1 MNHTSEVAIAIRRT
15 PRESLSEALSKLL
28 APPTPKGPI
37 DRVIIKPSIYNPHF
51 AGNTSSDLVG
61 ALIHLFKFLAP
72 VLVVES
78 DNPLR
83 TAEDAFRQSSYHA
96 LEGKT
101 TTLVNLSKS
110 DLTPV
115 KMAGHL
121 FESKPMP
128 TLLAGSR
135 MLINAATLKVNLGVS
150 VIGASMKNLFGLLP
164 EVDKSVYH
172 NRIDDALVDLLQAFR
187 PDLTVVDLTEIALGQ
202 REEGRIAKVGG
213 VVVGTDPVAVDA
225 VCCDLVGIDAF
236 KVPYIVK
243 AYELGLGE
251 ALIDRIMIRGT
262 EYQKQKILDN
272 LKAQLPLRK

>member
-28 APPTPKGPI
+28 APPTPKGAI
-37 DRVIIKPSIYNPHF
+37 DRVIIKPSIYNPDF
-51 AGNTSSDLVG
+51 AGNTSPDLVG
-61 ALIHLFKFLAP
+61 ALISLFKFLAP

-83 TAEDAFRQSSYHA
+83 NAEDAFRQSSYRA

-110 DLTPV
+110 DLAPV
-115 KMAGHL
+115 KMAGRL

-128 TLLAGSR
+128 TLLTGSR
-135 MLINAATLKVNLGVS
+135 MLINAATLKINPGVS

-172 NRIDDALVDLLQAFR
+172 ERIDDALVDLLQAFR
-187 PDLTVVDLTEIALGQ
+187 PDLTVVDLTEITIGQ
-202 REEGRIAKVGG
+202 REEGRVAKVGG
-213 VVVGTDPVAVDA
+213 VVVGTDPVAVDTF
-225 VCCDLVGIDAF
+225 CCDLVGIDAF
-236 KVPYIVK
+236 DVPHIVK

-251 ALIDRIMIRGT
+251 ALIDRIMVRGT
-262 EYQKQKILDN
+262 EYQKQKIFDS
-272 LKAQLPLRK
+272 LKAQLPPR

>member
-1 MNHTSEVAIAIRRT
+1 MNYTSEVAIAIRRT
-15 PRESLSEALSKLL
+15 PQESLSEALSKLL
-28 APPTPKGPI
+28 GPPTPKGKI
-37 DRVIIKPSIYNPHF
+37 DRVIIKPSIYDPRF

-61 ALIHLFKFLAP
+61 ALIRLFKSIAP

-83 TAEDAFRQSSYHA
+83 NAEDAFQQSSYHG

-110 DLTPV
+110 DLAPV

-121 FESKPMP
+121 FESKLMP
-128 TLLAGSR
+128 ALLTGFR
-135 MLINAATLKVNLGVS
+135 MLINAATLKVNPGVS

-172 NRIDDALVDLLQAFR
+172 N
-187 PDLTVVDLTEIALGQ
+187 
-202 REEGRIAKVGG
+202 
-213 VVVGTDPVAVDA
+213 
-225 VCCDLVGIDAF
+225 LVGIDAF
-236 KVPYIVK
+236 NVPYIVK

-251 ALIDRIMIRGT
+251 ALIDRIMVRGT
-262 EYQKQKILDN
+262 EYQKQKILDS
-272 LKAQLPLRK
+272 LKSQLPPRK

>member
-1 MNHTSEVAIAIRRT
+1 MNYSSEVAVAIRRT

-28 APPTPKGPI
+28 APPTPKGAI

-61 ALIHLFKFLAP
+61 ALISLFKFLAP

-83 TAEDAFRQSSYHA
+83 SAEDAFQQSSFHA

-110 DLTPV
+110 DLAPV

-121 FESKPMP
+121 FETKPMP
-128 TLLAGSR
+128 TLLTGSR
-135 MLINAATLKVNLGVS
+135 MLINAATLKVNPGVT

-164 EVDKSVYH
+164 EVDKSIYH
-172 NRIDDALVDLLQAFR
+172 DRIDDALVDLLQAFR
-187 PDLTVVDLTEIALGQ
+187 PDLTVVDLTEIAVGQ
-202 REEGRIAKVGG
+202 RETGQVAKVGG
-213 VVVGTDPVAVDA
+213 VVVGTDPVAVDTF
-225 VCCDLVGIDAF
+225 CCDLVGIDPF
-236 KVPYIVK
+236 EVPYIVK

-251 ALIDRIMIRGT
+251 ALIDRIMVRGT
-262 EYQKQKILDN
+262 EYQKQKILDI
-272 LKAQLPLRK
+272 LKDQLPPRK

>member
-61 ALIHLFKFLAP
+61 ALIHLFNFLAP

-83 TAEDAFRQSSYHA
+83 NAEDAFRQSSYHA

-110 DLTPV
+110 DLAPV

-128 TLLAGSR
+128 TLLTGSR
-135 MLINAATLKVNLGVS
+135 MLINAATLKVNPGVS
-150 VIGASMKNLFGLLP
+150 VVGASMKNLFGLLP

-187 PDLTVVDLTEIALGQ
+187 PDLTVVDLTEIAIGQ
-202 REEGRIAKVGG
+202 REEGRVAKVGG

-251 ALIDRIMIRGT
+251 ALIDRIMVRGT
-262 EYQKQKILDN
+262 EYQKQKILDS
-272 LKAQLPLRK
+272 LKAQLPPRK

>member
-1 MNHTSEVAIAIRRT
+1 MNHISEVAVAIRRT

-28 APPTPKGPI
+28 APPTPKGAI

-61 ALIHLFKFLAP
+61 ALISLFKFLAP

-83 TAEDAFRQSSYHA
+83 NAEDAFRQSSYHS

-110 DLTPV
+110 DLAPV

-128 TLLAGSR
+128 TLLTGSC
-135 MLINAATLKVNLGVS
+135 MLINAATLKVNPGVS
-150 VIGASMKNLFGLLP
+150 VIGASIKNLFGLLP
-164 EVDKSVYH
+164 EIDKSIYH
-172 NRIDDALVDLLQAFR
+172 DRIDDALVDLLQAFR
-187 PDLTVVDLTEIALGQ
+187 PNLTVVDLTEIAIGQ
-202 REEGRIAKVGG
+202 REEGQVAKVGG
-213 VVVGTDPVAVDA
+213 VVVGIDPVAVDTF
-225 VCCDLVGIDAF
+225 CCDLVGIDPF
-236 KVPYIVK
+236 NVPHIVK

-251 ALIDRIMIRGT
+251 ALIDRIKIRGT
-262 EYQKQKILDN
+262 EYQKQKIYDSLRT
-272 LKAQLPLRK
+272 QLPPRK

>member
-243 AYELGLGE
+243 AYKLGLGE
-251 ALIDRIMIRGT
+251 ALIDRIMVRGT

>member
-28 APPTPKGPI
+28 APPTPKGAI
-37 DRVIIKPSIYNPHF
+37 DRVIIKPSIYNPDF
-51 AGNTSSDLVG
+51 AGNTSPDLVG
-61 ALIHLFKFLAP
+61 ALISLFKFLAP

-83 TAEDAFRQSSYHA
+83 NAEDAFRQSSYRA

-110 DLTPV
+110 DLAPV
-115 KMAGHL
+115 KMAGRL

-128 TLLAGSR
+128 TLLTGSR
-135 MLINAATLKVNLGVS
+135 MLINAATLKVNPGVS

-172 NRIDDALVDLLQAFR
+172 ERIDDALVDLLQAFR
-187 PDLTVVDLTEIALGQ
+187 PDLTVVDLTEITIGQ
-202 REEGRIAKVGG
+202 REEGRVAKVGG
-213 VVVGTDPVAVDA
+213 VVVGTDPVAVDTF
-225 VCCDLVGIDAF
+225 CCDLVGIDAF
-236 KVPYIVK
+236 DVPHIVK

-251 ALIDRIMIRGT
+251 ALIDRIMVRGT
-262 EYQKQKILDN
+262 EYQKQKIFDS
-272 LKAQLPLRK
+272 LKAQLPPR

>member
-1 MNHTSEVAIAIRRT
+1 MNYTSEVAIAIRRT
-15 PRESLSEALSKLL
+15 PQESLSEALSKLL
-28 APPTPKGPI
+28 GPPTPKGKI
-37 DRVIIKPSIYNPHF
+37 DRVIIKPSIYDPRF

-61 ALIHLFKFLAP
+61 ALIRLFKSIAP

-83 TAEDAFRQSSYHA
+83 NAEDAFQQSSYHG

-110 DLTPV
+110 DLAPV

-121 FESKPMP
+121 FESKLMP
-128 TLLAGSR
+128 ALLTGSR
-135 MLINAATLKVNLGVS
+135 MLINAATLKVNPGVS

-172 NRIDDALVDLLQAFR
+172 NRIDDALVDLLQTFR
-187 PDLTVVDLTEIALGQ
+187 PDLTVVDLTEIAIGR
-202 REEGRIAKVGG
+202 REEGRVAKVGG
-213 VVVGTDPVAVDA
+213 VVVGTDPVAVDT

-236 KVPYIVK
+236 NVPYIVK

-251 ALIDRIMIRGT
+251 ALIDRIMVRGT
-262 EYQKQKILDN
+262 EYQKQKILDS
-272 LKAQLPLRK
+272 LKSQLPPRK

>member
-28 APPTPKGPI
+28 APPTPKGAI
-37 DRVIIKPSIYNPHF
+37 DRVIIKPSIYNPDF
-51 AGNTSSDLVG
+51 AGNTSPDLVG
-61 ALIHLFKFLAP
+61 ALISLFKFLAP

-83 TAEDAFRQSSYHA
+83 NAEDAFRQSSYRA

-110 DLTPV
+110 DLAPV
-115 KMAGHL
+115 KMAGRL

-128 TLLAGSR
+128 TLLTGSR
-135 MLINAATLKVNLGVS
+135 MLINAATLKINPGVS

-172 NRIDDALVDLLQAFR
+172 ERIDDALVDLLQAFR
-187 PDLTVVDLTEIALGQ
+187 PDLTVVDLTEITIGQ
-202 REEGRIAKVGG
+202 REEGRVAKVGG
-213 VVVGTDPVAVDA
+213 VVVGTDPVAVDTF
-225 VCCDLVGIDAF
+225 CCDLVGIDAF
-236 KVPYIVK
+236 DVPHIVK

-251 ALIDRIMIRGT
+251 ALIDRIMVRGT
-262 EYQKQKILDN
+262 EYQKQKIFDS
-272 LKAQLPLRK
+272 LKDQLPPR

>member
-1 MNHTSEVAIAIRRT
+1 MNYTSEVAIAIRRT
-15 PRESLSEALSKLL
+15 LRESLSEALSKLL
-28 APPTPKGPI
+28 APPTPKGAI

-51 AGNTSSDLVG
+51 AGNTSSELVS
-61 ALIHLFKFLAP
+61 ALISLFNFLAP
-72 VLVVES
+72 VLIVES

-83 TAEDAFRQSSYHA
+83 NAEDAFQQSSYHA

-110 DLTPV
+110 DLAPV

-128 TLLAGSR
+128 TLLTGSR
-135 MLINAATLKVNLGVS
+135 MLINAATLKVNPGVS

-187 PDLTVVDLTEIALGQ
+187 PDLTVVDLTEIAIGQ
-202 REEGRIAKVGG
+202 REEGRVAKVGG

-251 ALIDRIMIRGT
+251 ALIDRIMVRGT
-262 EYQKQKILDN
+262 EYQKQKILDS
-272 LKAQLPLRK
+272 LKAQLPPRK

>member
-1 MNHTSEVAIAIRRT
+1 MNYTSEVAIAIRRT

-37 DRVIIKPSIYNPHF
+37 DRVIIKPSIYSSHF
-51 AGNTSSDLVG
+51 AGNTSSALVG
-61 ALIHLFKFLAP
+61 ALIHLFKSIAP

-83 TAEDAFRQSSYHA
+83 SAEDAFRQSSYHG

-110 DLTPV
+110 DLAPV

-121 FESKPMP
+121 FRSKPMP
-128 TLLAGSR
+128 TLLTGFR
-135 MLINAATLKVNLGVS
+135 MLINAATIKVDPGTS
-150 VIGASMKNLFGLLP
+150 VIGAGMKNLFGLLP

-172 NRIDDALVDLLQAFR
+172 NRIDDALVDLLQAFK
-187 PDLTVVDLTEIALGQ
+187 PDLTVVDLTEIVIGR
-202 REEGRIAKVGG
+202 REEGQVAKVGG

-225 VCCDLVGIDAF
+225 FCCNLVGIDAF
-236 KVPYIVK
+236 NVPYIVK

-251 ALIDRIMIRGT
+251 ALIDRIMVRGT
-262 EYQKQKILDN
+262 EYQKQKLFDN
-272 LKAQLPLRK
+272 LKTQLPPRK

>member
-15 PRESLSEALSKLL
+15 PWESLTEALSKLP
-28 APPTPKGPI
+28 APPTPKGQI

-61 ALIHLFKFLAP
+61 ALIRLFKTLAP

-83 TAEDAFRQSSYHA
+83 NAEDAFQQASYRA

-115 KMAGHL
+115 KMTGHL
-121 FESKPMP
+121 FENKPMP
-128 TLLAGSR
+128 TLLTGSR
-135 MLINAATLKVNLGVS
+135 MLINAATIKVDPGIS

-164 EVDKSVYH
+164 EIDKSIYH
-172 NRIDDALVDLLQAFR
+172 DRIDDALVDLLQAFR
-187 PDLTVVDLTEIALGQ
+187 PNLTVVDLTEIAIGR
-202 REEGRIAKVGG
+202 REEGQVAKVGG
-213 VVVGTDPVAVDA
+213 VVVGIDPVAVDTF
-225 VCCDLVGIDAF
+225 CCDLVGIDPF
-236 KVPYIVK
+236 NVPYIVK

-251 ALIDRIMIRGT
+251 ALIDRIKIRGT
-262 EYQKQKILDN
+262 EYQKQKIYDS
-272 LKAQLPLRK
+272 LKTQLPPRK

>member
-15 PRESLSEALSKLL
+15 PWESLTEALSKLL
-28 APPTPKGPI
+28 TPPTPKGQI

-61 ALIHLFKFLAP
+61 ALIRLFKTLAP

-83 TAEDAFRQSSYHA
+83 NAEDAFQQSSYHA

-110 DLTPV
+110 DLAPV

-128 TLLAGSR
+128 TLLTGSR
-135 MLINAATLKVNLGVS
+135 MLINAATIKIDPGIS

-172 NRIDDALVDLLQAFR
+172 DRIDDALVDLLQAFK
-187 PDLTVVDLTEIALGQ
+187 PDLTVVDLTEIVIGR
-202 REEGRIAKVGG
+202 REEGKVAKVGG
-213 VVVGTDPVAVDA
+213 VVVGTDPVAVDTF
-225 VCCDLVGIDAF
+225 CCDLVGIDAF
-236 KVPYIVK
+236 KVPHIVK

-251 ALIDRIMIRGT
+251 ALIDRIKIRGT
-262 EYQKQKILDN
+262 EYQKQKIHDS
-272 LKAQLPLRK
+272 LKTQLPPRK